1 MRPEFSVCKTYIL
14 KYVCVYTPQSGTTHI
29 SVQSTNEQL
38 VFVIRFLILPSQY
51 ENQVGF
57 LLTPSTFLESL
68 HIGPTVEETGFLTLA

>member
-1 MRPEFSVCKTYIL
+1 MHPEFSVSKTYIL
-14 KYVCVYTPQSGTTHI
+14 KCVCVYAPLSGRTCI
-29 SVQSTNEQL
+29 SVQSSNEQL
-38 VFVIRFLILPSQY
+38 VFIIHFLILPSQY